1 MTLKIRI
8 FSAMLASIVILSSG
22 VFAGG
27 ETGQIGI
34 GLSATDATPTFTL
47 NFWLNNTMRMEPSLA
62 IARLSPDGGDSYT
75 RITPGLGY
83 FYCLK
88 PGSSIRPYF
97 GARVLM
103 DMSAF
108 DGETYTDYLAA
119 PTIGAEYF
127 FSDNFSVRGDYQV
140 QFIFANDNYSRN
152 LPVGSTAIET
162 ASFLGVNFYF

>member
-1 MTLKIRI
+1 MAHKNRF
-8 FSAMLASIVILSSG
+8 FSLVLLASVILASS

-27 ETGQIGI
+27 KTGQVGI

-47 NFWLNNTMRMEPSLA
+47 SFWHSNNMKMEPSFA

-75 RITPGLGY
+75 RIMPGLGY

-97 GARVLM
+97 GARFML
-103 DMSAF
+103 DMSMF

-119 PTIGAEYF
+119 PAFGAEYF
-127 FSDNFSVRGDYQV
+127 FSDNFSVTGEYQV

-162 ASFLGVNFYF
+162 AAILGVNFYF